1 MAVRPIIYDPDP
13 ILYKKCHPVTKFDKK
28 LGNILTDMTQ
38 TMIHANGVGLAGPQ
52 IGYMRRVCVVLD
64 TLDNDK
70 IIEMVN
76 PEVVATE
83 GEQTGSEGCL
93 SFPNKFGM
101 VTRPRIVTVRAQD
114 RNGEWFTVQ
123 SHDLTARAFLHEID
137 HLDGHVFTEKV
148 TEYINMDE
156 EEDEVDRKSVV

>member
-93 SFPNKFGM
+93 RFPNKFGM

-156 EEDEVDRKSVV
+156 EEDEVE

>member
-76 PEVVATE
+76 PEVVETE

-156 EEDEVDRKSVV
+156 EEDEEE

>member
-38 TMIHANGVGLAGPQ
+38 TMMHANGVGLAGPQ

-76 PEVVATE
+76 PEVVETE

-123 SHDLTARAFLHEID
+123 SHYLTARAFLHEID

-156 EEDEVDRKSVV
+156 EEDEAE

>member
-1 MAVRPIIYDPDP
+1 M
-13 ILYKKCHPVTKFDKK
+13 YKKCHPVTKFDKK

-156 EEDEVDRKSVV
+156 EEDEVE

>member
-38 TMIHANGVGLAGPQ
+38 TMLDANGVGLAGPQ

-76 PEVVATE
+76 PEVVETE

-114 RNGEWFTVQ
+114 RNGEWFTVKSQ
-123 SHDLTARAFLHEID
+123 DLTARAFLHEID

-148 TEYINMDE
+148 TEYIHYDE
-156 EEDEVDRKSVV
+156 EEDEAE

>member
-38 TMIHANGVGLAGPQ
+38 TMLDANGVGLAGPQ

-64 TLDNDK
+64 TLDNDR

-76 PEVVATE
+76 PEVVETE

-114 RNGEWFTVQ
+114 RNGEWFTVKSQ
-123 SHDLTARAFLHEID
+123 DLTARAFLHEID

-148 TEYINMDE
+148 TEYIHYDE
-156 EEDEVDRKSVV
+156 EEDEAE

>member
-13 ILYKKCHPVTKFDKK
+13 ILHKKCHPVTKFDKK

-38 TMIHANGVGLAGPQ
+38 TMLDANGVGLAGPQ

-64 TLDNDK
+64 TLDNDR

-76 PEVVATE
+76 PEVVETE

-114 RNGEWFTVQ
+114 RNGEWFTIK

-148 TEYINMDE
+148 TEYIHYDE
-156 EEDEVDRKSVV
+156 EEDEAE

>member
-1 MAVRPIIYDPDP
+1 MAVRHIIYDPDP

-38 TMIHANGVGLAGPQ
+38 TMMHANGVGLAGPQ

-156 EEDEVDRKSVV
+156 EEDEAE

>member
-1 MAVRPIIYDPDP
+1 MAVREIIKDPDP
-13 ILYKKCHPVTKFDKK
+13 ILYKKCHTVTKFDRK
-28 LGNILTDMTQ
+28 LASILEDMAQ
-38 TMIHANGVGLAGPQ
+38 TMLAANGVGLAGPQ
-52 IGYMRRVCVVLD
+52 IGFMRRVCVVLD

-76 PEVVATE
+76 PEVVETE

-93 SFPNKFGM
+93 SFPDKFGM

-114 RNGEWFTVQ
+114 RNGEWFTVK

-148 TEYINMDE
+148 TEYITFDDEDE
-156 EEDEVDRKSVV
+156 EEGEDA

>member
-38 TMIHANGVGLAGPQ
+38 TMMHANGVGLAGPQ

-76 PEVVATE
+76 PEVVETE
-83 GEQTGSEGCL
+83 GEQTDSEGCL

-123 SHDLTARAFLHEID
+123 SHNLTARAFLHEID

-156 EEDEVDRKSVV
+156 EEDEVE

>member
-38 TMIHANGVGLAGPQ
+38 TMLDANGVGLAGPQ
-52 IGYMRRVCVVLD
+52 IGYMHRVCVVLD
-64 TLDNDK
+64 TLDNDR

-76 PEVVATE
+76 PEVVETE

-114 RNGEWFTVQ
+114 RNGEWFTVKSQ
-123 SHDLTARAFLHEID
+123 DLTARAFLHEID

-148 TEYINMDE
+148 TEYIHYDE
-156 EEDEVDRKSVV
+156 EEDEAE

>member
-1 MAVRPIIYDPDP
+1 MAVKPIIYDPDP

-93 SFPNKFGM
+93 SFPNKFCM

-156 EEDEVDRKSVV
+156 EEDEVE

>member
-101 VTRPRIVTVRAQD
+101 VTRSRAGQK
-114 RNGEWFTVQ
+114 RRMVHG
-123 SHDLTARAFLHEID
+123 
-137 HLDGHVFTEKV
+137 
-148 TEYINMDE
+148 
-156 EEDEVDRKSVV
+156 SVA

>member
-1 MAVRPIIYDPDP
+1 MAGRPIIYDPDP

-156 EEDEVDRKSVV
+156 EEDEVE

>member
-38 TMIHANGVGLAGPQ
+38 TMLDANGVGLAGPQ

-64 TLDNDK
+64 TLDNDR

-76 PEVVATE
+76 PEVIETE

-114 RNGEWFTVQ
+114 RNGEWFTVKSQ
-123 SHDLTARAFLHEID
+123 DLTARAFLHEID

-148 TEYINMDE
+148 TEYIHYDE
-156 EEDEVDRKSVV
+156 EEDEAE

>member
-148 TEYINMDE
+148 TEYINMDD
-156 EEDEVDRKSVV
+156 EEDEVE

>member
-1 MAVRPIIYDPDP
+1 
-13 ILYKKCHPVTKFDKK
+13 
-28 LGNILTDMTQ
+28 
-38 TMIHANGVGLAGPQ
+38 
-52 IGYMRRVCVVLD
+52 MRRVCVVLD

-156 EEDEVDRKSVV
+156 EEDEAE

>member
-1 MAVRPIIYDPDP
+1 MAVKPIIYDPDP

-76 PEVVATE
+76 PEVVETE

-156 EEDEVDRKSVV
+156 EEDEVE

>member
-1 MAVRPIIYDPDP
+1 MAVKPIIYDPDP

-76 PEVVATE
+76 PEVVETE

-156 EEDEVDRKSVV
+156 EEDEIE

>member
-64 TLDNDK
+64 TLDNAK

-148 TEYINMDE
+148 TEYINMDD
-156 EEDEVDRKSVV
+156 EEDEVE

>member
-156 EEDEVDRKSVV
+156 EEDEAE

>member
-38 TMIHANGVGLAGPQ
+38 TMMHANGVGLAGPQ

-114 RNGEWFTVQ
+114 RNGEWFTIQ

-156 EEDEVDRKSVV
+156 EEDEVE

>member
-64 TLDNDK
+64 TLDDDK

-156 EEDEVDRKSVV
+156 EEDEVE

>member
-1 MAVRPIIYDPDP
+1 M
-13 ILYKKCHPVTKFDKK
+13 YKKCHPVTKFDKK

-101 VTRPRIVTVRAQD
+101 VTRSAHRNRSRAG

-156 EEDEVDRKSVV
+156 EEDEVE

>member
-137 HLDGHVFTEKV
+137 HLDGHVLAEKV

-156 EEDEVDRKSVV
+156 EEDEVE

>member
-76 PEVVATE
+76 PKVVETE

-156 EEDEVDRKSVV
+156 EEDEAK

>member
-38 TMIHANGVGLAGPQ
+38 TMLDANGVGLAGPQ

-64 TLDNDK
+64 TLDNDR

-76 PEVVATE
+76 PEVVETE

-114 RNGEWFTVQ
+114 RNGEWFTVK
-123 SHDLTARAFLHEID
+123 SKDLTARAFLHEID

-148 TEYINMDE
+148 TEYIHYDE
-156 EEDEVDRKSVV
+156 EEDEAE

>member
-83 GEQTGSEGCL
+83 GEQAGSEGCL

-156 EEDEVDRKSVV
+156 EEDEVE

>member
-38 TMIHANGVGLAGPQ
+38 TMMHANGVGLAGPQ

-76 PEVVATE
+76 PEVVETE

-137 HLDGHVFTEKV
+137 HLDGHLFTEKV

-156 EEDEVDRKSVV
+156 EEDEAE

>member
-156 EEDEVDRKSVV
+156 EEDEVE

>member
-38 TMIHANGVGLAGPQ
+38 TMMHANGVGLAGPQ

-76 PEVVATE
+76 PEVIATE

-156 EEDEVDRKSVV
+156 EEDEVE

>member
-38 TMIHANGVGLAGPQ
+38 TMMHANGVGLAGPQ

-76 PEVVATE
+76 PEVVETE

-148 TEYINMDE
+148 TEYINMDG
-156 EEDEVDRKSVV
+156 EEDEAE

>member
-38 TMIHANGVGLAGPQ
+38 TMLDANGVGLAGPQ

-64 TLDNDK
+64 TLDNDR

-76 PEVVATE
+76 PEVVETE

-114 RNGEWFTVQ
+114 RNGEWFTVKSQ
-123 SHDLTARAFLHEID
+123 DLTARAFLHEID

-148 TEYINMDE
+148 TEYIHYDE
-156 EEDEVDRKSVV
+156 EEDEEE